1 MTTSKAAEKLV
12 EAMLLSAGWNPA
24 TPAVD
29 QGVDLLATK
38 EDALVRIQVKSTEGQ
53 QKDGS
58 YRFDLRK
65 KDGSGL
71 RRPRAWSFEVD
82 FVFLVCGSL
91 VWVLPAKDCDKSAIH
106 VRAKYCVNPAGVDR
120 ALVKVYH
127 TTFGHLLHA
136 STNGDE

>member
-1 MTTSKAAEKLV
+1 MTNPKAAEKLV

-38 EDALVRIQVKSTEGQ
+38 VNALVRIQVKSTEGQ

-71 RRPRAWSFEVD
+71 RRPRSWSCEVD

-91 VWVLPAKDCDKSAIH
+91 VWVLPAEDCDKSAIH
-106 VRAKYCVNPAGVDR
+106 VRAKDCVTASGLDVSLLEGRDYQVMPGGALPAG
-120 ALVKVYH
+120 
-127 TTFGHLLHA
+127 G
-136 STNGDE
+136 